1 MSSPAVEVAGVHKR
15 FGEHVALH
23 QIDLAVDAREFVSL
37 LGPSGCG
44 KTTLLRIMAG
54 FERADRG
61 KVLINGK
68 DVTGVPPHKRP
79 TNIVFQRGA
88 LFPHMNVAEN
98 VGYSLKLQKRS
109 KAQIAA
115 RVEQML
121 ALVRLEG
128 LGSRGPTEL
137 SGGQIQRAALARALA
152 PEPEVLLLDE
162 PLSALD
168 LKLRQHM
175 QLELRAI
182 QRELGAIFVYVTH
195 DQTEAM
201 VMSDRIAV
209 MNQGRI
215 VQEGSARE
223 IYMRP
228 ASVFASDFIGDT
240 NLIVGSV
247 VDAGEAGDAAVTIVG
262 PGGARLDGEG
272 PERLEPGTGATLSVR
287 PESLR
292 LAIESPGVPAAEPGQ
307 PDGVLRGN
315 VADIIYLGNRIRV
328 EVEVDEGLTLMADLR
343 DEDSTGLARGTQVT
357 VTWARSAATVWAGA
371 EGAALDQPEVG
382 GIRS

>member
-1 MSSPAVEVAGVHKR
+1 MSGSLVEVAGVHKR

-23 QIDLAVDAREFVSL
+23 RIDLAIGAREFVSL

-54 FERADRG
+54 FERADGG
-61 KVLINGK
+61 KVFIHGN
-68 DVTGVPPHKRP
+68 DVTGMPPHKRP

-98 VGYSLKLQKRS
+98 VGYSLKIQKRS
-109 KAQIAA
+109 KAQIAS

-128 LGSRGPTEL
+128 LGGRGPTEL

-215 VQEGSARE
+215 VQEGTARE

-247 VDAGEAGDAAVTIVG
+247 AAVDEGAVMLEG
-262 PGGARLDGEG
+262 PGGATLEGEA
-272 PERLEPGTGATLSVR
+272 PAELRPGTRATLSVR

-292 LAIESPGVPAAEPGQ
+292 LAQLPAA
-307 PDGVLRGN
+307 VLGAAERGAADR
-315 VADIIYLGNRIRV
+315 VLQGTISDIIYLGNRVRV
-328 EVEVDEGLTLMADLR
+328 EIEVPDDVMLLADLR
-343 DEDSTGLARGTQVT
+343 DEDSAGLERGDRVT
-357 VTWARSAATVWAGA
+357 VRWARSAATVWAGD
-371 EGAALDQPEVG
+371 EGAAMEQPEAG
-382 GIRS
+382 GRRA